1 MLLIEDRERL
11 TEIYDPLLQL
21 YVLRRDA
28 TDDGDLRRLQAV
40 NKEIAPLEAER
51 QSSAGGIRSG
61 LPRKGQGHEK

>member
-1 MLLIEDRERL
+1 MLPIEDRERL
-11 TEIYDPLLQL
+11 TEIYDRLLRL

-51 QSSAGGIRSG
+51 QSIRRWDTVG
-61 LPRKGQGHEK
+61 TA